1 MEGIS
6 YVRWRAADAV
16 PLSGSARV
24 APTSAGRALSSTKSK
39 SNRRTENRSLNCHLI
54 NETPP
59 LEKGC
64 TISISARPHRKIR
77 NTMRCVCECD
87 VYYKWEHFVVSFLT
101 ATRQFILTLEICVT
115 VQSELWRPQGR
126 RTLLYLAAERNH
138 RARPP
143 VVVIVLRRR
152 RRASR
157 SRPVSIH
164 TSPPLP
170 SPCTESSRASCQRC
184 SALLSLPLSV
194 HTIQG
199 TPVIL
204 GTWRGDHGHLL
215 RVSSIFWHFK
225 FQLRCAIKFW
235 KALSLLRYPF
245 HKAQKFLLTRVSR
258 DGTRSPN

>member
-1 MEGIS
+1 MATAGPTNAFIPRRRTQPS
-6 YVRWRAADAV
+6 RPPARRRHRPQTAA
-16 PLSGSARV
+16 ARV
-24 APTSAGRALSSTKSK
+24 AESPRFHP
-39 SNRRTENRSLNCHLI
+39 HL
-54 NETPP
+54 P
-59 LEKGC
+59 
-64 TISISARPHRKIR
+64 
-77 NTMRCVCECD
+77 
-87 VYYKWEHFVVSFLT
+87 
-101 ATRQFILTLEICVT
+101 
-115 VQSELWRPQGR
+115 
-126 RTLLYLAAERNH
+126 
-138 RARPP
+138 
-143 VVVIVLRRR
+143 
-152 RRASR
+152 
-157 SRPVSIH
+157 
-164 TSPPLP
+164 SPPLP

-258 DGTRSPN
+258 DGTRSPNWLRQNKIGLHVTPERERREGPS